1 MAVRHQKVALT
12 TDSLGAGTATFA
24 EPINGIVRQV
34 RVNAVQYSATA
45 DYTLKMDSS
54 VGGGTIAYMPNTNG
68 PFQWTPG
75 IPVYDDAGNKS
86 LYSSATGGTVTAAPY
101 CVGYA
106 QVIVAQ
112 GGNAQAG
119 TIHLIYDDAC

>member
-1 MAVRHQKVALT
+1 MAVRHQKVAIT
-12 TDSLGAGTATFA
+12 TDSLGAGTATTA
-24 EPINGIVRQV
+24 EPINGIIRQV

-45 DYTLKMDSS
+45 DYSITQASA
-54 VGGGTIAYMPNTNG
+54 VGGGTLAYMANSNG
-68 PFQWTPG
+68 PWQITPG

-106 QVIVAQ
+106 TVTVAQ
-112 GGNAQAG
+112 GGNAQSG
-119 TIHLIYDDAC
+119 TIHIIYEG